1 MAARQAK
8 KKAEPGSVIPNMGK
22 MEMDGPADDAGGNPE
37 VKKEAKKR
45 AAGGPVDGEAAK
57 SRMDRPA
64 RKSGGRV
71 GGSGSDKSP
80 MSDKSSTSPFT
91 SAGKC

>member
-1 MAARQAK
+1 MAARMAK
-8 KKAEPGSVIPNMGK
+8 KKAEPGSVIPNVGNDK
-22 MEMDGPADDAGGNPE
+22 EDGPEMDAGGNPK
-37 VKKEAKKR
+37 VKAEAKKR

-57 SRMDRPA
+57 SRMDRPC

-71 GGSGSDKSP
+71 GGSGLDKSP

>member
-1 MAARQAK
+1 MAARHAMK
-8 KKAEPGSVIPNMGK
+8 KRAEGGSVIPNKGNEK
-22 MEMDGPADDAGGNPE
+22 EDGPEMDAGGNPK
-37 VKKEAKKR
+37 VKAEAKKK
-45 AAGGPVDGEAAK
+45 AVGPVDGEAAK

-80 MSDKSSTSPFT
+80 LSDKSSTSPFT